1 MYLPLHICLNYAFM
15 ITRLRFHIVLVRIL
29 FLFHAKKNRNKKRC
43 STPQRQ
49 EPLELAMSMKDA
61 RVNQQELYDY
71 ACHPCM

>member
-1 MYLPLHICLNYAFM
+1 M
-15 ITRLRFHIVLVRIL
+15 ITRLRLHIGLIRIL
-29 FLFHAKKNRNKKRC
+29 FLFHAKKNRNQKMY

-49 EPLELAMSMKDA
+49 EPLELAMRMKDA